1 MPAPRR
7 QNGLMRGVLR
17 KTLQVLGALSC
28 LAALVFGL
36 GLTPSAAAHL
46 VLEAAF
52 LAAGVALLAL
62 AEVSR

>member
-7 QNGLMRGVLR
+7 QNDPMRGVLS
-17 KTLQVLGALSC
+17 KTLQILGALSC

-36 GLTPSAAAHL
+36 GLTPSAAAHV
-46 VLEAAF
+46 VLEAAL

-62 AEVSR
+62 AEASR

>member
-1 MPAPRR
+1 
-7 QNGLMRGVLR
+7 MRGVLR